1 MRTARNLPMMSEAQ
15 LQTAVIQA
23 ARLLGWMVYHTYD
36 SRRCERGFPDLVL
49 CKIPSQQAS
58 GNVAQGLIFVE
69 LKSQRGRLRR
79 EQVVWITALR
89 SAGQEV
95 HVWRPRDLDEAIAR
109 LQQS

>member
-1 MRTARNLPMMSEAQ
+1 MRTARNLPLMSEAQ
-15 LQTAVIQA
+15 LQRTILDA
-23 ARLLGWMVYHTYD
+23 AKIYGWLCYHTFD
-36 SRRCERGFPDLVL
+36 SRRCTPGFPDLVL